1 MFKIWYL
8 GFARMD
14 EEDMRGPQT
23 WGQQEDRNPYYGS
36 MVRLYNKTK
45 DDNSNFY
52 VRVPEVHI
60 MYLTVSSWLLI
71 NFVIGGE
78 RPEQGD

>member
-1 MFKIWYL
+1 
-8 GFARMD
+8 MD

-45 DDNSNFY
+45 DDNSTFLCTGGAYY
-52 VRVPEVHI
+52 VH
-60 MYLTVSSWLLI
+60 YSFLLI
-71 NFVIGGE
+71 YN
-78 RPEQGD
+78 

>member
-1 MFKIWYL
+1 
-8 GFARMD
+8 MD

-36 MVRLYNKTK
+36 MVTKPKTTIQIFL
-45 DDNSNFY
+45 STGGAY
-52 VRVPEVHI
+52 
-60 MYLTVSSWLLI
+60 TVSSWFR
-71 NFVIGGE
+71 NFVMGESGPSRVIKFLYAPE

>member
-1 MFKIWYL
+1 
-8 GFARMD
+8 MD

-36 MVRLYNKTK
+36 MVTKPKTT
-45 DDNSNFY
+45 NQFLCIRGAYY
-52 VRVPEVHI
+52 VP
-60 MYLTVSSWLLI
+60 YSFLLI
-71 NFVIGGE
+71 ANKFCNKGE